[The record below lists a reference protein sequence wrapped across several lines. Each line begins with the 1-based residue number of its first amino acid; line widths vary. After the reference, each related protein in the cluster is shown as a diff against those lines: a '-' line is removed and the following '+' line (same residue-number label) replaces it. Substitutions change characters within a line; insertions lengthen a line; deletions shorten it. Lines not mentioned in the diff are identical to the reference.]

1 MRKALLARSEGTA
14 KRPEVDGSALGF
26 FGTRTRLIAVLH
38 ELFLERHSIGYGGIV
53 TIGLLGFVPPK
64 WWKPLRPFASGQ
76 ARFRPCSGSIL
87 RQPCSDTEAFGERAD
102 IAAVHRVEAAVGDAA
117 LEVGE
122 VVAQR
127 AGEGLAR
134 EQTVDEPERL
144 SLVGG

>member
-38 ELFLERHSIGYGGIV
+38 ESFLERHSIGYGGIV
-53 TIGLLGFVPPK
+53 TIGLFGFVPPK

-117 LEVGE
+117 LELGE
-122 VVAQR
+122 VLAQR
-127 AGEGLAR
+127 ARNAPSR
-134 EQTVDEPERL
+134 RH
-144 SLVGG
+144 SMNK